1 MKFKILIVDDE
12 VEIINTLTRYLEL
25 DDHYEIESV
34 TDPAKAL
41 EKVNKDKIHIVLT
54 DIMMP
59 GMSGIELLEQI
70 KTIDGLTQVIM
81 MTAFST
87 IDRVVECLEK
97 GANDYILKPFD
108 DLAEVQN
115 IIGVTAA
122 KLERWKEVLVS
133 SRNSEIKQS

>member
-12 VEIINTLTRYLEL
+12 IEIINTLTRYLEL
-25 DDHYEIESV
+25 DEHYEIDSV

-41 EKVNKDKIHIVLT
+41 EKVNRDKVHIVLT

-59 GMSGIELLEQI
+59 GMNGIELLEKI
-70 KTIDGLTQVIM
+70 RIIDGLSQVIM

-87 IDRVVECLEK
+87 IDRVVECLEN

-115 IIGVTAA
+115 IIDVTAG
-122 KLERWKEVLVS
+122 KLERWKKVLVS
-133 SRNSEIKQS
+133 SKHSEIKPS

>member
-12 VEIINTLTRYLEL
+12 IEIINTLTRYLEL
-25 DDHYEIESV
+25 DEHYEIDSV

-41 EKVNKDKIHIVLT
+41 EKVNRDKVHIVLT

-59 GMSGIELLEQI
+59 GMNGIELLEKI
-70 KTIDGLTQVIM
+70 RVIDGLSQVIM

-115 IIGVTAA
+115 IIDVTAA
-122 KLERWKEVLVS
+122 KLERWKEVLES
-133 SRNSEIKQS
+133 YKNGKE

>member
-115 IIGVTAA
+115 IIDVTAA